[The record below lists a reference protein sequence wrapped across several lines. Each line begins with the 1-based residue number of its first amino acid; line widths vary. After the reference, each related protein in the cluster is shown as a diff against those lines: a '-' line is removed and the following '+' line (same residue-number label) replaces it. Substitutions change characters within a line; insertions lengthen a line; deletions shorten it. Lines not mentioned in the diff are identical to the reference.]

1 MLYTVPTR
9 EQSIV
14 GRNTISSA
22 QMASYTTFLDT
33 ELDAPFASA
42 LIALSAEDAALIARH
57 GYSAVPQ
64 GKDLDG
70 LFCAAWD
77 KWVAGLDVK
86 PPKSHKWIKG
96 VLAAALILS

>member
-14 GRNTISSA
+14 GRNTISAA
-22 QMASYTTFLDT
+22 QMRSYAAFLDT
-33 ELDAPFASA
+33 DTGAFGQA
-42 LIALSAEDAALIARH
+42 INALSAEDCALVARL
-57 GYSAVPQ
+57 GYSAIAG
-64 GKDLDG
+64 GKDLDTV
-70 LFCAAWD
+70 FCAAWD
-77 KWVAGLDVK
+77 RWVATLEVA

>member
-1 MLYTVPTR
+1 MLYTAPTR
-9 EQSIV
+9 EQAII

-22 QMASYTTFLDT
+22 QMASYTAFLDT
-33 ELDAPFASA
+33 DTGAFGHA
-42 LIALSAEDAALIARH
+42 INALSADDCASVARL
-57 GYSAVPQ
+57 GYSSIAG
-64 GKDLDG
+64 GKDLDT

-77 KWVAGLDVK
+77 AWTATLEVA